1 MVLLATSA
9 PDRRDSTNAPV
20 SREMAPGGLAE
31 GLLRNSAYLAL
42 RRVRCEFHDGTATL
56 NGRLPSYYLKQV
68 AQTLVAQ
75 MAGVNAVI
83 NHIEVGTQLKE
94 GNHVYGNLDS

>member
-1 MVLLATSA
+1 MVSLASAA
-9 PDRRDSTNAPV
+9 PDRRDSTNAPASGV
-20 SREMAPGGLAE
+20 SAPGGAADA
-31 GLLRNSAYLAL
+31 LLQNSGYLAL
-42 RRVRCEFHDGTATL
+42 RQVRCEFHDGTATL
-56 NGRLPSYYLKQV
+56 NGRLPSYYLKQI

-75 MAGVNAVI
+75 MAGVNVVI